1 MPEKCGWNLAHSIVD
16 ASKSGEIIYIV
27 ISMGTSRFNDGVKVS
42 VKVSFYFALFQESC
56 WNGEKPSSR
65 DRFLHLGS
73 DRSS

>member
-1 MPEKCGWNLAHSIVD
+1 MEPRAFHRRCFKKWGD
-16 ASKSGEIIYIV
+16 DIYCNIHGV
-27 ISMGTSRFNDGVKVS
+27 TSRFNDGVKVS

-56 WNGEKPSSR
+56 WNGEKPSFR